1 LHNQEDVD
9 ARHKAG
15 HDDNGMT
22 QPDTDQNRASSF
34 WQFSLQF
41 YRRPGAEEACI
52 ALQEQCDVDV
62 NLLLFLLWQ
71 AADMRQAS
79 AAEIEALQRAV
90 APWRAATI
98 LPLRALRRALKHPP
112 ALVEG
117 AAAEA
122 FRTRIKTVELEAER
136 LQQEAMSTRA
146 QVSPLSGTAR
156 SAEEAARTS
165 LAAYAAICPTPFPE
179 PIVRVL
185 LAAFARPRGN

>member
-1 LHNQEDVD
+1 MD
-9 ARHKAG
+9 ARVKRA
-15 HDDNGMT
+15 HDEDASCTSMT
-22 QPDTDQNRASSF
+22 QRDNDPSRGSPF

-52 ALQEQCDVDV
+52 ALQEQCGVDV

-71 AADMRQAS
+71 AADRRQAS
-79 AAEIEALQRAV
+79 AAEVEALECKIR
-90 APWRAATI
+90 PWREATVV
-98 LPLRALRRALKHPP
+98 PLRALRRALKRPP
-112 ALVEG
+112 TLVEG

-122 FRTRIKTVELEAER
+122 FRTRIKAVELEAER
-136 LQQEAMSTRA
+136 LQQEAMSALA
-146 QVSPLSGTAR
+146 QALPLSGTAR

-179 PIVRVL
+179 PIVRAL